1 MKSPLLARLSLAA
14 AFASL
19 SAAALS
25 AATDPAYQRLE
36 LSNQFFSEGATF
48 ADINKDG
55 QMDVVSGPYW
65 YAGPDFKTRTEFYP
79 AKAFDP
85 LVYSDNF
92 FSFTDDFN
100 GDGWADVLVLGFPGI
115 DASWYEN
122 PGKAGGAWRRH
133 VVFLPVDNESPTF
146 GPLLNSGPSVLICMS
161 NGRLGYST
169 PNPKDPSRSAW
180 VFHPA
185 TAANPKWQ
193 RFTHGLGYGDINGDG
208 RKDLLTNEGWWEQ
221 PASLAGDPEWKF
233 HAFAFSTKGAAHML
247 VTDVNGDGLPDVV
260 SSKFAHGYGLSWFE
274 QVRSADGAITF
285 KEHVILS
292 EKPEEKIAGVQFSQL
307 HALALADVD
316 GDGIPD
322 IVTGKRWWAHG
333 PKGDE
338 DPMGTPVLY
347 AFITRRAADKSVT
360 FVPRLIDD
368 ASGIGT
374 QVMAADINGD
384 GKPDFLVGNKR
395 GTAVILSVKK

>member
-1 MKSPLLARLSLAA
+1 MKSSATALLAFTACALLAA
-14 AFASL
+14 A
-19 SAAALS
+19 ALN
-25 AATDPAYQRLE
+25 AATDPGYKRLE
-36 LSNQFFSEGATF
+36 LSNEFFSEGATF
-48 ADINKDG
+48 ADINQDG

-65 YAGPDFKTRTEFYP
+65 YAGPDFKTRHEIYP

-92 FSFTDDFN
+92 LSFTHDFN
-100 GDGWADVLVLGFPGI
+100 SDGWPDVLVLGFPGV

-122 PGKAGGAWRRH
+122 PGKDGGVWRRH

-146 GPLLNSGPSVLICMS
+146 GDLLGKGQPVLICMS
-161 NGRLGYST
+161 DHRLGYAV
-169 PNPKDPSRSAW
+169 PNPKDPNRPW
-180 VFHPA
+180 VFHAA
-185 TAANPKWQ
+185 TAAKPAWN
-193 RFTHGLGYGDINGDG
+193 RFTHGLGFGDINGDG
-208 RKDLLTNEGWWEQ
+208 RNDLLTTEGWWEQ
-221 PASLAGDPEWKF
+221 PASLAGDPEWAF
-233 HAFAFSTKGAAHML
+233 HPFPFTTKGGAHML
-247 VTDVNGDGLPDVV
+247 VTDVNGDGLADVV
-260 SSKFAHGYGLSWFE
+260 TSKYAHGYGLSWFE
-274 QVRSADGAITF
+274 QVRATDGAITF

-292 EKPEEKIAGVQFSQL
+292 EKPDEKISGVQFSQL
-307 HALALADVD
+307 HALLLADVD

-333 PKGDE
+333 PKGDV

-347 AFITRRAADKSVT
+347 AFLTRRAADKSVT
-360 FVPRLIDD
+360 FEPRLIDD

-395 GTAVILSVKK
+395 GTFLLRSAKK